1 VRVDHV
7 EIVMNLRTVALAV
20 LALGAFAAPLAFAA
34 DTAPVVAVSCKDGTT
49 SKAGHG
55 ACSHHGG
62 VDPNGPAA
70 VMCKDGTT
78 SKAGQGACSH
88 HGGVAPPHA

>member
-1 VRVDHV
+1 MANARS
-7 EIVMNLRTVALAV
+7 I
-20 LALGAFAAPLAFAA
+20 AFTLITLLAFVSVPVCRAA
-34 DTAPVVAVSCKDGTT
+34 DAPPAPKAVSCKDGTT

-62 VDPNGPAA
+62 VDPNGPPAA
-70 VMCKDGTT
+70 LCKDGTT

-88 HGGVAPPHA
+88 HGGVAS